1 MVAHPRSLGW
11 GDMPEGDTIH
21 YAARR
26 IRPLVE
32 GRVPEIA
39 HPHPRLRG
47 ERWPQKLAGRA
58 VCTVD
63 AHGKHLFVHFEG
75 DLAIHSHL
83 RMTGSWG
90 TYRPGQRWRRAPSR
104 AWLVLRTS
112 EGEVVQFDG
121 PVLELLTES
130 RTRFDR
136 RLAMLG
142 PDILAPALDEPE
154 ILRRLRADDQSR
166 AIGDALL
173 DQRTIAGIGNLWKC
187 ESCFA
192 AAIDP
197 WRTTGEVSDNE
208 VLAIVRAARPG
219 MQQSALDGMQDVHR
233 VVYGRAGRPCPRCG
247 SPIRSR
253 GQGDDNRLTYWCPE
267 CQR

>member
-1 MVAHPRSLGW
+1 
-11 GDMPEGDTIH
+11 MPEGDTIH

-26 IRPLVE
+26 IRPLVV
-32 GRVPEIA
+32 GLIPQIA

-47 ERWPQKLAGRA
+47 ERWPKKLAGRGVA
-58 VCTVD
+58 RVD
-63 AHGKHLFVHFEG
+63 AHGKHLFVHFDG

-90 TYRPGQRWRRAPSR
+90 TYRQGQRWRRADRR
-104 AWLVLRTS
+104 AWLVLRTAN
-112 EGEVVQFDG
+112 GEVVQFDG

-142 PDILAPALDEPE
+142 PDILAPELDEQRF
-154 ILRRLRADDQSR
+154 LRGLRADDPTR
-166 AIGDALL
+166 TIGDALL

-187 ESCFA
+187 EGCFA
-192 AAIDP
+192 AGIDP
-197 WRTTGEVSDNE
+197 WRPVSQVGDDE
-208 VLAIVRAARPG
+208 ALAIVHAARPK
-219 MQQSALDGMQDVHR
+219 MQQSALDGMQDAHR

-247 SPIRSR
+247 AGIRSR
-253 GQGDDNRLTYWCPE
+253 GQGDENRLTYWCTG
-267 CQR
+267 CQS

>member
-1 MVAHPRSLGW
+1 
-11 GDMPEGDTIH
+11 MPEGDTIH

-32 GRVPEIA
+32 GRTPEIE

-47 ERWPQKLAGRA
+47 ERWPERLADRA
-58 VCTVD
+58 VSRVD

-90 TYRPGQRWRRAPSR
+90 TYRVGQRWRRARRR
-104 AWLVLRTS
+104 AWLVLRTDA
-112 EGEVVQFDG
+112 GEVVQFDG
-121 PVLELLTES
+121 PVLELLTEA
-130 RTRFDR
+130 RRRFDR

-142 PDILAPALDEPE
+142 PDILGPELDEAVV
-154 ILRRLRADDQSR
+154 LARLRADDQTR
-166 AIGDALL
+166 PLGDALL

-187 ESCFA
+187 EGCFA
-192 AAIDP
+192 AAVDP
-197 WRTTGEVSDNE
+197 WRPTGLVSDDE
-208 VLAIVRAARPG
+208 ALAIVRAVRPR
-219 MQQSALDGMQDVHR
+219 MQQSALDGMQDLHR
-233 VVYGRAGRPCPRCG
+233 VIYGRAGRPCPRCG
-247 SPIRSR
+247 EPIASR
-253 GQGDDNRLTYWCPE
+253 GQGDDNRITYWCAG